1 MFTPVYYFTN
11 KTCPCSSSITS
22 LFLSSLFSL
31 LKTHLF
37 DTDNTDLTC
46 LTSTHQY
53 CVASFKISHIKKI
66 IKIINTFPMTKS
78 EGGWGSHCN
87 HSRLQYVLNASVCWW
102 REWACVSSKM
112 NYFCFMW
119 PIWPNW
125 YESFTFK
132 WADKKNTLW
141 DLRAHRLDWG
151 TENRDLRWPL
161 FDLSNN
167 NNKNNNDRN
176 SLLCLMLCLIL
187 ECPALAHICT
197 QQS

>member
-1 MFTPVYYFTN
+1 MLRDHWMKKKKKKNKLPLPSKENGSSNCHQSMFTPVYYFTN

-87 HSRLQYVLNASVCWW
+87 HSRLQYVLNASVC
-102 REWACVSSKM
+102 
-112 NYFCFMW
+112 
-119 PIWPNW
+119 
-125 YESFTFK
+125 
-132 WADKKNTLW
+132 
-141 DLRAHRLDWG
+141 
-151 TENRDLRWPL
+151 
-161 FDLSNN
+161 
-167 NNKNNNDRN
+167 
-176 SLLCLMLCLIL
+176 
-187 ECPALAHICT
+187 
-197 QQS
+197 